1 MRIRIASEAFDPQ
14 AEIAAFT
21 HLRDDAGALAS
32 FVGYC
37 RAANDGAA
45 VQELRI
51 DHYPGFTEREISRLA
66 EDISRRFECPDI
78 LVVHRVGAIH
88 PGEAI
93 VLVAALSTHRA
104 SAFDAVR
111 VLMDYLKTDAPLWKK
126 ESGPDG
132 ARWIEPRP
140 EDHARRLQAEKDV
153 T

>member
-1 MRIRIASEAFDPQ
+1 MAVRITQDAFDPQ
-14 AEIAAFT
+14 REVAAFT
-21 HLRDDAGALAS
+21 HLRDDAGALVS

-37 RAANDGAA
+37 RAANDGIA

-51 DHYPGFTEREISRLA
+51 DHYPGFTESEIARLTQ
-66 EDISRRFECPDI
+66 EVSRRFDCPDL
-78 LVVHRVGAIH
+78 LVVHRVGTIR

-104 SAFDAVR
+104 SAFEAVR

-140 EDHARRLQAEKDV
+140 EDHVRRMQAEKG
-153 T
+153 

>member
-1 MRIRIASEAFDPQ
+1 MQVRVTPEAFDPQ
-14 AEIAAFT
+14 REVAAFT
-21 HLRDDAGALAS
+21 AGRDDAGALVS

-37 RAANDGAA
+37 RGANNGVA

-66 EDISRRFECPDI
+66 EEVSRRFACPDL
-78 LVVHRVGAIH
+78 LVIHRVGPIR

-93 VLVAALSTHRA
+93 VLVAALSAHRNDG
-104 SAFDAVR
+104 FEAVR

-126 ESGPDG
+126 ETGPAG

-140 EDHARRLQAEKDV
+140 EDRARRMQAEKG
-153 T
+153 